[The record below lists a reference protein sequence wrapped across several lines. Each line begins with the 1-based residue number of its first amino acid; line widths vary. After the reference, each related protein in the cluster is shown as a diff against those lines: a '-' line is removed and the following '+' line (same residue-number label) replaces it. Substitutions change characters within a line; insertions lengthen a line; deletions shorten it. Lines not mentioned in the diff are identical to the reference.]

1 MIPSRAQHF
10 IAGAMLVLAA
20 CNDDGTGTPPPV
32 TAMVNAWA
40 GATQDGTVG
49 QPVATLPAVRITD
62 VRGRPVPNVGVNFA
76 IGSGSGQLTG
86 GYAATNANG
95 VAAVGSWILGARA
108 GAQTLQARVTID
120 GASATTVFETVA
132 LAGAPARIER
142 PFVVRPP
149 VRVGEVVS
157 PAPTIRVL
165 DQYGNRVDGVQF
177 AVARTGASSP
187 GTSMQL
193 TQSDGSLTVTD
204 WTADTVPGTASLTLS
219 LNGSFSALGP
229 VVFASTV
236 LPGPPATMLVL
247 AGDEQRGDAGVALP
261 VNPRLRFLDR
271 FGNPATGFMVSWRFG
286 VRLNG
291 VITFRG
297 LPGGQP
303 LDPQGEIDLGP
314 WVPALGAN
322 VITGDVSTGQFSRLT
337 FQLTATGLGP
347 PSVQAVEHTSGVAFM
362 SDQNGSMNPA
372 VDTVRVGQTVEWS
385 SSDISDDH
393 QVAWVGE
400 VFPPSSVFGYGPPG
414 YRVTFAAAGTY
425 SYFDPTSP
433 QMTGRIVV
441 R

>member
-1 MIPSRAQHF
+1 M
-10 IAGAMLVLAA
+10 
-20 CNDDGTGTPPPV
+20 
-32 TAMVNAWA
+32 
-40 GATQDGTVG
+40 QDGTVG

-62 VRGRPVPNVGVNFA
+62 SRGRPVSNVGVNFA
-76 IGSGSGQLTG
+76 IGTGNGQLTG
-86 GYAATNANG
+86 GYSTTGANG
-95 VAAVGSWILGARA
+95 VAAVGSWILGRSA
-108 GAQTLQARVTID
+108 GAQTLQAQVTVD
-120 GASATTVFETVA
+120 GASASTVFEAVA
-132 LAGAPARIER
+132 SAGAPSRIER
-142 PFVVRPP
+142 SFVVRPP

-165 DQYGNRVDGVQF
+165 DQYGNGVGGVQF
-177 AVARTGASSP
+177 TVARTGTSVA

-193 TQSDGSLTVTD
+193 TQNDGSLAVTD
-204 WTADTVPGTASLTLS
+204 WTADTVPGTASLSLS
-219 LNGSFSALGP
+219 LSGPFSPLGP

-247 AGDEQRGDAGVALP
+247 IGDEQRGEAGVALP
-261 VNPRLRFLDR
+261 INPRLRFLDR
-271 FGNPATGFMVSWRFG
+271 FGNPTTGFMVSWQFG

-303 LDPQGEIDLGP
+303 LDAQGEIDLGP

-322 VITGDVSTGQFSRLT
+322 IITGEVSTGQFSRLT

-347 PSVQAVEHTSGVAFM
+347 PSVEAVEAANGVAFL
-362 SDQNGSMNPA
+362 SVQNGSMNPA
-372 VDTVRVGQTVEWS
+372 VDTVSVGQTVEWS
-385 SSDISDDH
+385 SSDISDTH

-400 VFPPSSVFGYGPPG
+400 VFPTSSVFGYGPPG
-414 YRVTFAAAGTY
+414 YRVTFAVAGTY
-425 SYFDPTSP
+425 SYFDPAFP